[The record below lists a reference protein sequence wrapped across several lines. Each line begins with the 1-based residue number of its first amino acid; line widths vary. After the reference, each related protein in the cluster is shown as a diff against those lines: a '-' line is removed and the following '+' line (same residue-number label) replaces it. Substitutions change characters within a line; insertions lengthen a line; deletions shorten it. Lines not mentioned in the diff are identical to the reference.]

1 MIQLTTEVTVAATRT
16 QYPAVSIADQF
27 THDLT
32 KLGNGRKPYAS
43 PEAFGG
49 HQATL
54 QNNYLLGENTVTR
67 TRLDISDG
75 SRTAYIKRYAF
86 LGIS

>member
-1 MIQLTTEVTVAATRT
+1 MPHQRHLAGIKQLFK
-16 QYPAVSIADQF
+16 II
-27 THDLT
+27 
-32 KLGNGRKPYAS
+32 
-43 PEAFGG
+43 
-49 HQATL
+49 
-54 QNNYLLGENTVTR
+54 NYLLGENTVTR

>member
-16 QYPAVSIADQF
+16 QYPAVNIADQF

-32 KLGNGRKPYAS
+32 KPGSGRKPYAS

-49 HQATL
+49 HQASL
-54 QNNYLLGENTVTR
+54 QNN
-67 TRLDISDG
+67 
-75 SRTAYIKRYAF
+75 
-86 LGIS
+86 